1 MVSGGAGRNTCR
13 IDSVDLPVVRG
24 CAKLVTVPSGGS
36 APGGPAP
43 SPPGAS
49 SAGGLTLTSATG
61 LQCASE
67 LPTCSFTLSGSGADA
82 VLGTVAGGGGVTS
95 VGGSLTTS
103 GEDWSALGQDGCNAD
118 GYLRVTVGSEQLD
131 VPVDC
136 TTAG

>member
-1 MVSGGAGRNTCR
+1 
-13 IDSVDLPVVRG
+13 
-24 CAKLVTVPSGGS
+24 
-36 APGGPAP
+36 
-43 SPPGAS
+43 
-49 SAGGLTLTSATG
+49 
-61 LQCASE
+61 
-67 LPTCSFTLSGSGADA
+67 

-103 GEDWSALGQDGCNAD
+103 GEDWSALGQYGCNAD